1 MPTGATA
8 QLDVD
13 GRSTLT
19 GSLTGSGTLT
29 VYTPYVRTD
38 FSGNWSAF
46 TGLINVTTSGT
57 NNFRCKNAAGY
68 PNARLNLA
76 SAHLSLQSRLTA
88 TNTIPI
94 GELSGV
100 AGSYLSAPIGSSGND
115 GLPVIWRI
123 GGLNTSANFAG
134 SSYDNVGFIKVGT
147 GAWTWTGANYHTGPN
162 TVSNGTLFVMG
173 NAAAATGPFTV
184 AAAGTLGGNGTVGGA
199 ATVHGVLS
207 PGSNSIGTITF
218 TDNLTLAFGS
228 TTVIE
233 IHKAARTQDLVSVGR
248 TFKPGGNLLVTN
260 LVGTLALGDRFKI
273 FNAASFDGAFASM
286 SLPPLPPGWDW
297 NTSQLL
303 TLGELW
309 IVAVNPPVLGQ
320 AWVQPDRLQL
330 RRDRRHARRGVSS
343 AGLDQRCPANGL
355 VDRHR
360 HQPVRQRRQLHL
372 HSPDG
377 LVPAVL
383 PSASAVNP
391 NVMLVSLL
399 LALTQFPAL
408 SANPVAA
415 SPPGAKPTLFLIGDS
430 TVRNCTRGQLGWGD
444 AVAGWSTSPESQ
456 SPTRRLAA
464 VADGHVS

>member
-1 MPTGATA
+1 MRATTSPAARSLKAGRILLGSATANSYGLGSGTVTLEGGTLSMSDVQASETAAWNLVVPTGATA

-29 VYTPYVRTD
+29 VYCPYVRTD

-46 TGLINVTTSGT
+46 TGQIIVTTSGT
-57 NNFRCKNAAGY
+57 NNFRCKNSAGY

-173 NAAAATGPFTV
+173 NAAAATGLFTV
-184 AAAGTLGGNGTVGGA
+184 AAAGTLGGNGTIGGA

-207 PGSNSIGTITF
+207 PGSNSIRH
-218 TDNLTLAFGS
+218 DHLHL
-228 TTVIE
+228 
-233 IHKAARTQDLVSVGR
+233 
-248 TFKPGGNLLVTN
+248 
-260 LVGTLALGDRFKI
+260 
-273 FNAASFDGAFASM
+273 
-286 SLPPLPPGWDW
+286 
-297 NTSQLL
+297 
-303 TLGELW
+303 
-309 IVAVNPPVLGQ
+309 
-320 AWVQPDRLQL
+320 QPD
-330 RRDRRHARRGVSS
+330 
-343 AGLDQRCPANGL
+343 AGL
-355 VDRHR
+355 
-360 HQPVRQRRQLHL
+360 RQH
-372 HSPDG
+372 H
-377 LVPAVL
+377 
-383 PSASAVNP
+383 
-391 NVMLVSLL
+391 
-399 LALTQFPAL
+399 
-408 SANPVAA
+408 
-415 SPPGAKPTLFLIGDS
+415 GD
-430 TVRNCTRGQLGWGD
+430 
-444 AVAGWSTSPESQ
+444 
-456 SPTRRLAA
+456 
-464 VADGHVS
+464 